1 MPFRLQTLSDPS
13 CFQTPNELVRSSPVD
28 KPVRSCKCFHGAQEA
43 EKVFHT
49 ENTKYRWAMVSARF
63 DGGEAERQTREI
75 SRMLKEMGCNI
86 LIVDAKAG
94 TDYGLLTMQ
103 YLNKIQEE
111 KGVLLCVCT
120 PNYGEKTASPYSSHQ
135 ELIYA
140 LDNKLEVLPLK
151 VNEIY
156 PPRPPCGSSHRFD
169 KASVAPGL
177 ISMIFKSSVVFVD
190 CVDKTE
196 AEIAIAV
203 EERLRKHEYVE
214 EAGEKAKQ
222 ALL

>member
-1 MPFRLQTLSDPS
+1 M
-13 CFQTPNELVRSSPVD
+13 
-28 KPVRSCKCFHGAQEA
+28 QEA

-49 ENTKYRWAMVSARF
+49 ENPKYRWAMMSARF
-63 DGGEAERQTREI
+63 DGGEVEKRTREVA
-75 SRMLKEMGCNI
+75 RMLKEMGCNI

-103 YLNKIQEE
+103 YLNKVREE
-111 KGVLLCVCT
+111 KGVMLSVCT
-120 PNYGEKTASPYSSHQ
+120 PHYGEKTASPYSSHQ

-156 PPRPPCGSSHRFD
+156 PPMPPCGPNHRFD
-169 KASVAPGL
+169 KARIAPGL

-190 CVDKTE
+190 CVGKTE

-203 EERLRKHEYVE
+203 EERLRKQDYVE